1 MDWKQSFNP
10 TILEEGY
17 LLYTHQC
24 CEPIQ
29 VRNPF
34 YEGFIEDPSKSSHYF
49 VRAKLEDNEIISIH
63 CSCPQGQK
71 GELCIHEAAFLFA
84 LEKQLLYQPKNTVFS
99 HPQSSSAQSFNH
111 TLLDSWLNGS
121 SSLLKASPQKN
132 EVVQKTNS
140 SSSSLS
146 SHEVEE
152 FWQAVNQLTGKKPT
166 STAKPSTS
174 WQNPLFKNQKG
185 EEESTPENLLT
196 KDSLSK
202 LSSSFQE
209 KKKTSSSLSS
219 KELNDLWEGLAH
231 LTGKPYEAIQK
242 RHSDSSLTDEKDKV
256 KEVTKKSF
264 PKQVDSALFNP
275 SLNEKNPFV
284 KLSQTGSSTSSQS
297 TLKTQEVIP
306 PKAGLRDLIASLSRQ
321 ELERLILKEALNDLD
336 FRLRLELTLLQEV
349 PEDVLTLYCTWL
361 DETIYKA
368 KRDSQKNPSL
378 TVDVAYPYLKEKI
391 EILLDHNQIE
401 LAFSFLSYAI
411 STFDQ
416 AHLSFNS
423 KIEKDLVSWGSTIIT
438 KANSALESE
447 IFSWLEV
454 ELEKPYQDFDLHQ
467 ALLKLFSTF
476 FSQEQYILP
485 KFEQLK
491 DEFLIYENQSH
502 KEAQRVL
509 KILIEALDKLGES
522 HPDLYENDPAF
533 KDRLE
538 SKPYFWDLQMDKA
551 LAHHDH
557 QSARIIC
564 ERLIRL
570 YPKNSFSQAQHIRN
584 LISLLSL
591 EGKEDQA
598 KQTLI
603 DFITNNPHLLPK
615 DLKALSQKVDEET
628 YKGALTALKN
638 KVAPYILAEAY
649 FENGQKEELMTW
661 IEESQDLLLAA
672 QYEKALKE
680 KYASRLATLWEKEAK
695 RKADTK
701 NVANYQDV
709 ATALNTIARLPGHHQ
724 KAQELAKAIHE
735 TYPHKLALFHRIQET
750 GLLEENSFD

>member
-10 TILEEGY
+10 TILEKGY
-17 LLYTHQC
+17 LLYTNQC
-24 CEPIQ
+24 CGPIQ

-34 YEGFIEDPSKSSHYF
+34 YEGFIADPSKSSHYF
-49 VRAKLEDNEIISIH
+49 VRTELQDNEITSIH
-63 CSCPQGQK
+63 CSCPQGQR

-84 LEKQLLYQPKNTVFS
+84 LEKQLLSQSKNAVLS
-99 HPQSSSAQSFNH
+99 HQSSSSH
-111 TLLDSWLNGS
+111 
-121 SSLLKASPQKN
+121 LKPFAEKN
-132 EVVQKTNS
+132 EAIQKTNLS
-140 SSSSLS
+140 SNSLS

-166 STAKPSTS
+166 STTPSTS
-174 WQNPLFKNQKG
+174 WQDTLLKNQKR
-185 EEESTPENLLT
+185 EEKKESTPSKSLT
-196 KDSLSK
+196 KDFSK
-202 LSSSFQE
+202 FSSSFQE
-209 KKKTSSSLSS
+209 KKKPSSSLSS

-231 LTGKPYEAIQK
+231 LTGKPYETK
-242 RHSDSSLTDEKDKV
+242 KHSDSSLTDLLKEKDGV
-256 KEVTKKSF
+256 K
-264 PKQVDSALFNP
+264 PSAKEFSSKPIASELFNP
-275 SLNEKNPFV
+275 SLKEKASLAKP
-284 KLSQTGSSTSSQS
+284 SQTGSSTSSPS
-297 TLKTQEVIP
+297 ALKTQEVIKP
-306 PKAGLRDLIASLSRQ
+306 QAGLRGLIASLSRK
-321 ELERLILKEALNDLD
+321 ELENLILQEALNDLD
-336 FRLRLELTLLQEV
+336 FRLRLELTLLQGV
-349 PEDVLTLYCTWL
+349 PEDLLTLYCAWL
-361 DETIYKA
+361 DEIIYKA
-368 KRDSQKNPSL
+368 KQDPQENLSL

-391 EILLDHNQIE
+391 EMLLDHNQIE

-416 AHLSFNS
+416 VHLSFNS
-423 KIEKDLVSWGSTIIT
+423 KIEKDLISWGSTLIT

-454 ELEKPYQDFDLHQ
+454 ELEKNTQDFYLHQ

-485 KFEQLK
+485 KFERLK
-491 DEFLIYENQSH
+491 TEFLIYENQSN
-502 KEAQRVL
+502 KATQPIFEN
-509 KILIEALDKLGES
+509 LIEALDRLCEP
-522 HPDLYENDPAF
+522 HPDLCENDPVF

-538 SKPYFWDLQMDKA
+538 SKPYFWHLQMDKA
-551 LAHHDH
+551 LAHEDY

-570 YPKNSFSQAQHIRN
+570 YPKNSFLQAQQIRN
-584 LISLLSL
+584 LISFLSL

-603 DFITNNPHLLPK
+603 DFITHNPHLLPK

-680 KYASRLATLWEKEAK
+680 EYASRLATLWEKEAK

-709 ATALNTIARLPGHHQ
+709 ATALSTIARLPGHHQ
-724 KAQELAKAIHE
+724 KAQELARAIHE

-750 GLLEENSFD
+750 GLLEETSLNF